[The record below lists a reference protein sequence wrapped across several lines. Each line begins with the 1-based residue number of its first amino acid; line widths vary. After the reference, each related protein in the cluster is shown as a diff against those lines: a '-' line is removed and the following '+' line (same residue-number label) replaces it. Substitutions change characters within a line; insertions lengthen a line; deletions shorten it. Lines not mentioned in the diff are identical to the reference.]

1 MSAVV
6 FFWQDIGL
14 IGPGGVNDNDQLG
27 VTAIR

>member
-6 FFWQDIGL
+6 FFWHDLGL